1 MKIYY
6 TKKSY
11 CLFILISISISSYSQ
26 NLHLNLFA
34 GVANYKGDLQY
45 NSSSGKQF
53 TLRQPRPAVGIGAE
67 YEISDKL
74 FLRGG
79 FTLGKINA
87 DDKKGY
93 PDQVARNLNFT
104 SPITDVMLGGG
115 YYFFNLNEYLL
126 SPYVFAGIAFF
137 QFNPYTYDTSN
148 QKVYLQPLS
157 TEGQGFLAGR
167 DPYKLSQF
175 AIPFGGGVKLSLT
188 DNIRIGIEVSMRKTF
203 TDYLDDVSGTY
214 VDENLLLTN
223 RSQQA
228 VDLAFRGDEVKTGT
242 PYPAEGTF
250 RGSTDIGNDW
260 YYFTGLTFSYR
271 LGNGGGGGIGGGR
284 RKGKYGCP
292 KVN

>member
-1 MKIYY
+1 MKLYY
-6 TKKSY
+6 TKKIY

-67 YEISDKL
+67 YEITDKL

-126 SPYVFAGIAFF
+126 TPYVFAGIAFF
-137 QFNPYTYDTSN
+137 HFNPYTYDTSN

-157 TEGQGFLAGR
+157 TEGQGFVAGR
-167 DPYKLSQF
+167 EVYKLSQF
-175 AIPFGGGVKLSLT
+175 SIPFGGGVKMSLT
-188 DNIRIGIEVSMRKTF
+188 ENIRMGVEVGIRKTF
-203 TDYLDDVSGTY
+203 TDFLDDVSGTY

-228 VDLAFRGDEVKTGT
+228 VDLAFRGYEVKSGT
-242 PYPAEGTF
+242 PYPAAGTA
-250 RGSTDIGNDW
+250 RGTSITNDW
-260 YYFTGLTFSYR
+260 YYFTGFTFSYR
-271 LGNGGGGGIGGGR
+271 LGSDGGG

>member
-1 MKIYY
+1 MKLYY
-6 TKKSY
+6 TKKIY

-67 YEISDKL
+67 YEITDKL

-137 QFNPYTYDTSN
+137 HFNPYTYDTSN

-157 TEGQGFLAGR
+157 TEGQGFVAGR
-167 DPYKLSQF
+167 EVYKLSQF
-175 AIPFGGGVKLSLT
+175 SIPFGGGVKMSLT
-188 DNIRIGIEVSMRKTF
+188 ENIRMGVEVGIRKTF
-203 TDYLDDVSGTY
+203 TDFLDDVSGTY

-228 VDLAFRGDEVKTGT
+228 VDLAFRGYEVKSGT
-242 PYPAEGTF
+242 PYPAASTARGT
-250 RGSTDIGNDW
+250 SITNDW
-260 YYFTGLTFSYR
+260 YYFTGFTFSYR
-271 LGNGGGGGIGGGR
+271 LGSDGGG